1 MCFGGALLGLA
12 GGYIVGRETT
22 HRTAYAQTQ
31 IRCQSC
37 GASIDSVSK
46 FCPYCGKEQVTY
58 MTDYSDRRALDILKE
73 RYAKGEIT
81 TEEFQK
87 IKREIT

>member
-1 MCFGGALLGLA
+1 MCFSGALLGFA
-12 GGYIVGRETT
+12 GGYFVGRGT
-22 HRTAYAQTQ
+22 HPRAIYAQAQ

-37 GASIDSVSK
+37 SSNIDSTSR
-46 FCPYCGKEQVTY
+46 FCPYCGKEQVTH
-58 MTDYSDRRALDILKE
+58 MTGYSNMGALDILKE
-73 RYAKGEIT
+73 RYARGEIS

>member
-37 GASIDSVSK
+37 GASIDSISK

-58 MTDYSDRRALDILKE
+58 VTDYSSRGALDILKE
-73 RYAKGEIT
+73 RYARGEIT

-87 IKREIT
+87 IKREIA